1 MSSSSSS
8 DSRTLKSVCFH
19 GDEAVIFTSNTDLNP
34 CRRFR
39 RCRNIQNACT
49 YFSWV
54 DPELGPFQKS
64 CFLKLKAEK
73 ALLEEQ
79 LKCRDVTEV
88 ALVERLK
95 MKEDELLYLKSKVN
109 ELEEQVQVLSKRNR
123 FRYPI
128 VCVSVVLFVVLLLF
142 FGKEENG

>member
-1 MSSSSSS
+1 LSYEMKIENFCLSFMVFQ
-8 DSRTLKSVCFH
+8 LLCFVLILIL
-19 GDEAVIFTSNTDLNP
+19 AYLYK
-34 CRRFR
+34 
-39 RCRNIQNACT
+39 NACT

-128 VCVSVVLFVVLLLF
+128 V
-142 FGKEENG
+142 